1 MATVTFICP
10 SCAGVMV
17 RPVPCHRRRNCWSRG
32 RELNPRPTDYE
43 SVALPLSYPGI
54 PRGYE
59 RGRLDLIT
67 SVGACDRLVDQAERS
82 AFCARGQRTKRNAT
96 SAGFEA
102 KGFAQA
108 PAPAPSGAMMLALSS
123 SRIEAHRRI
132 RPGWMQYPL
141 GGRRSGICRHSAAGV
156 ENAAKL
162 LLSRNRQTLSVSVQ
176 TGGHPGASFG
186 SPAYAPL
193 VRLGTKGT
201 VVPALK
207 SVTCGLAV
215 ARRSAFAHLAGNQRF
230 DAVGCAAAAVGWP
243 PRSQSV
249 ATRLLHFQVWKQ

>member
-1 MATVTFICP
+1 M
-10 SCAGVMV
+10 

-82 AFCARGQRTKRNAT
+82 EILSARSAYQAKRHERGLRGEGDSCRLRHRAKRDDA
-96 SAGFEA
+96 AGVCPVSPSRLTGA
-102 KGFAQA
+102 FAQD
-108 PAPAPSGAMMLALSS
+108 GCND
-123 SRIEAHRRI
+123 R
-132 RPGWMQYPL
+132 L

-156 ENAAKL
+156 ENAAKPL
-162 LLSRNRQTLSVSVQ
+162 LFRNRQTLSVRVQ

-215 ARRSAFAHLAGNQRF
+215 ARRECTRASRRQSAFRCSWVCRSGGRMA
-230 DAVGCAAAAVGWP
+230 